1 MKPILMIDFGSTNT
15 KVTAVDLE
23 EGKLLGTAASYTTI
37 QTDINDGLE
46 NALKKLHEKLG
57 GELDYAAKYACSSAA
72 GGLRMIASGLVP
84 ELTAEAAR
92 QAALGAGAKVMKTY
106 SYELTDDDAEEIAAI
121 KPDIFLLTGGTDGGN
136 KDNIIQNAQ
145 VVAGID
151 ADFPVLI
158 AGNRAAVRT
167 CQKILEESG
176 KQVMITENVMPR
188 FNELNIEPAQSKIR
202 ELFLDRIIK
211 AKGLSQA
218 SQLISGIMMPTPAAV
233 LAAMELLSKGTEE
246 QKGLGELVA
255 VDVGGAT
262 TDLYSM
268 TDGAPDRAGTV
279 LKGLPE
285 PFAKRTV
292 EGDIGMRYSAAGI
305 VEAAGMKRISI
316 LSGLDEDRCWELL
329 DLITEDTSTMP
340 DTDELKAF
348 DKALAS
354 MAVKTGLTRHA
365 GTVEKVYTPMGE
377 AWVQSGKDLSRVD
390 KIIITGGSL
399 IHGEPEDVKDIASH
413 ALYNLAEA
421 ASLKPRNADVLVDKE
436 YILSAMGL
444 LSQYKPDIAL
454 KIMKKELI
462 SYGTAQ

>member
-305 VEAAGMKRISI
+305 VEAAGMKRISLI
-316 LSGLDEDRCWELL
+316 SGISEDRCWDLL
-329 DLITEDTSTMP
+329 DQITEDTSTMP

-354 MAVKTGLTRHA
+354 MAIKTGLTRHA
-365 GTVEKVYTPMGE
+365 GTIEKVYTPMGE
-377 AWVQSGKDLSRVD
+377 AWVQAGKDLSRVD

-399 IHGEPEDVKDIASH
+399 IHGQPDDVREIASH
-413 ALYNLAEA
+413 ALYDIAES
-421 ASLKPRNADVLVDKE
+421 ASLKPQNAEVLVDKE

-444 LSQYKPDIAL
+444 LAQHAPDIAL
-454 KIMKKELI
+454 KIMKKELR
-462 SYGTAQ
+462 SYGTAK

>member
-1 MKPILMIDFGSTNT
+1 MKPVLMIDFGSTNT

-145 VVAGID
+145 VVAGIE

-444 LSQYKPDIAL
+444 LSQYEPDIAL

>member
-1 MKPILMIDFGSTNT
+1 
-15 KVTAVDLE
+15 
-23 EGKLLGTAASYTTI
+23 
-37 QTDINDGLE
+37 
-46 NALKKLHEKLG
+46 
-57 GELDYAAKYACSSAA
+57 
-72 GGLRMIASGLVP
+72 MIASGLVP
-84 ELTAEAAR
+84 ALTAEAAR

-145 VVAGID
+145 VVAGIE

-444 LSQYKPDIAL
+444 LSQYEPDIAL

>member
-145 VVAGID
+145 VVAGIE

-285 PFAKRTV
+285 PFAKRNV
-292 EGDIGMRYSAAGI
+292 DGDIGMRYSAAGI

-399 IHGEPEDVKDIASH
+399 IHGEPEDVKDIA
-413 ALYNLAEA
+413 
-421 ASLKPRNADVLVDKE
+421 
-436 YILSAMGL
+436 
-444 LSQYKPDIAL
+444 
-454 KIMKKELI
+454 
-462 SYGTAQ
+462 